1 VIADLD
7 PASLPMPRARG
18 RSLVALAGAI
28 ADGSLVLGP
37 GSERSGTRAALL
49 ALPGIGPWTADYLLM
64 RAVGDPD
71 VYLGTDLGIRQA
83 LARLPAGSLLEAGAT
98 APWRSYLTHH
108 LWASLGDPA
117 PVDDIPSDDIPDS
130 R

>member
-1 VIADLD
+1 
-7 PASLPMPRARG
+7 MPRARG
-18 RSLVALAGAI
+18 RSLVALAAAV
-28 ADGSLVLGP
+28 ADGSLVLDA
-37 GSERSGTRAALL
+37 GSERAGTRAALL

-64 RAVGDPD
+64 RALGDPD

-83 LARLPAGSLLEAGAT
+83 LARLPGSATLDPGAT

-108 LWASLGDPA
+108 LWASLADPSTDQPQPTREPHA
-117 PVDDIPSDDIPDS
+117 DKDI